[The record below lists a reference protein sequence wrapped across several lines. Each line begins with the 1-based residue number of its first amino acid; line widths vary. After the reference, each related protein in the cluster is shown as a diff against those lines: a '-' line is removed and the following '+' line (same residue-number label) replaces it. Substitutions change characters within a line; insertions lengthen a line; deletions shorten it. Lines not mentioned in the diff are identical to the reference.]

1 MWTLAGKE
9 MQTFEALGI
18 YKRLS
23 LRGSMESHMWSQFTS
38 KSVYAESAQLHI
50 LGLGK
55 EASGEEQWE
64 KDRDLRFKREN
75 SKGWRDLG
83 ALKN

>member
-1 MWTLAGKE
+1 
-9 MQTFEALGI
+9 
-18 YKRLS
+18 
-23 LRGSMESHMWSQFTS
+23 MWSQFS